1 MHCMN
6 NKHVMI
12 TNGDSVKNEEAD
24 AAAIAASRN
33 FEHSARSMVSSMKDK
48 FGDEWFANNYYRLYK
63 TFANVVPNKEDWNEF
78 LTIGL
83 ASKLDEPFKQ
93 LCFAYDKII
102 SIEINTYLAFEEYK
116 KNSLSDWEKKS
127 GNYVIKLKLIVA
139 AASVV
144 IVPLLYMHTNHFLFN
159 WLLPFFII
167 YFAGS
172 LIFANSR
179 EVAIKYYDI
188 KELSASDNAKKL
200 LMEELLSSTVIKTQ
214 SESANELL
222 QAIESGKDDLVEPIL
237 LKWKDIPYAFG
248 KTINDEING
257 IKNQAGE
264 YKEKITTAL
273 KFMPS

>member
-1 MHCMN
+1 MN
-6 NKHVMI
+6 NRHKII
-12 TNGDSVKNEEAD
+12 TNGESVNMNEEA
-24 AAAIAASRN
+24 AGASMATSSN
-33 FEHSARSMVSSMKDK
+33 FERTSRLMVSSMKDK

-78 LTIGL
+78 LILEL

-93 LCFAYDKII
+93 LCFAYDKLIRVEI
-102 SIEINTYLAFEEYK
+102 STYSAFEEYQRH
-116 KNSLSDWEKKS
+116 SLSDWEKKS
-127 GNYVIKLKLIVA
+127 GNYAIKLKLIVA
-139 AASVV
+139 GASVV
-144 IVPLLYMHTNHFLFN
+144 IVSLLYMHTNQFFFN

-172 LIFANSR
+172 LIFANNR
-179 EVAIKYYDI
+179 EVANKYYGI

-200 LMEELLSSTVIKTQ
+200 LMEELLSSTVLKTQ

-222 QAIESGKDDLVEPIL
+222 QAIVSGKDYLVEPIL

-248 KTINDEING
+248 KTINHEING
-257 IKNQAGE
+257 IQNQAGD
-264 YKEKITTAL
+264 YKEKITSTL

>member
-1 MHCMN
+1 M
-6 NKHVMI
+6 
-12 TNGDSVKNEEAD
+12 NEEA
-24 AAAIAASRN
+24 AGASMATSSN
-33 FEHSARSMVSSMKDK
+33 FERTSRLMVSSMKDK

-78 LTIGL
+78 LILEL

-93 LCFAYDKII
+93 LCFAYDKLIRVEI
-102 SIEINTYLAFEEYK
+102 STYSAFEEYQRH
-116 KNSLSDWEKKS
+116 SLSDWEKKS
-127 GNYVIKLKLIVA
+127 GNYAIKLKLIVA
-139 AASVV
+139 GASVV
-144 IVPLLYMHTNHFLFN
+144 IVSLLYMHTNQFFFN

-172 LIFANSR
+172 LIFANNR
-179 EVAIKYYDI
+179 EVANKYYGI

-200 LMEELLSSTVIKTQ
+200 LMEELLSSTVLKTQ

-222 QAIESGKDDLVEPIL
+222 QAIVSGKDDLVEPIL

-248 KTINDEING
+248 KTINHEING
-257 IKNQAGE
+257 IQNQAGD
-264 YKEKITTAL
+264 YKEKITSTL